1 MKLSRLILAAVLP
14 LGALFAAN
22 AQDFTPGELY
32 TINSD
37 SSEPWALSELSGSWR
52 IINPFTNIALRA
64 DGQKI
69 GRGENNGSDEAQLWL
84 INPAGK
90 DQYTIIAAN
99 NPTMAWD
106 AKARTL
112 VPVAKAGKVTIRKSQ
127 IPGFD
132 SNLTY
137 QFRSVSDPTKL
148 LGNGDSG
155 ENDARIVG
163 EAPDAANSGQYWQV
177 EMIDLNDR
185 AVSNA
190 FYRQN
195 WDDGGNN
202 PSIDYLLQ
210 WPAEQGVWNNAKF
223 RFTRAGDGNA
233 VIISSASKGNMYRL
247 DEKGR
252 LVAEPFDATDRSAWF
267 TVEQVEKPKLQS
279 PVWEDEKV
287 FAINKL
293 PGRATFYPYR
303 TEAEMLADGDM
314 LSTPWLE
321 PKSSRIMSLNGR
333 WKFNLVSQPSERP
346 TDFYEPGFNSSGWA
360 TIPVPSNWEM
370 QGYDKPLYCNVAYPH
385 SNTPPF
391 IKAHPGK
398 NAGGKNYG
406 INPVGSYLHDF
417 TLPEGWEK
425 ERTILQFNGIYS
437 AANVWV
443 NGEYVGYSQGSNNMA
458 EFDVTPFV
466 KPGKNLLAVEV
477 FRWCD
482 GSYLECQDMFRM
494 SGIFRDVNLLSLPVK
509 GIEDVYVT
517 TDVASDFTS
526 ATVNVK
532 TLMTEGADAQVTY
545 KLYSPQGTLLSEG
558 SDPHIAV
565 ENPQLWSAEKP
576 NLYRLDII
584 QRSGDNEEMA
594 LSIPVGI
601 RTVEIKGSL
610 LYVNGKRV
618 FLKGTNR
625 HDTSP
630 VNGRA
635 VTVDEM
641 LRDVTLMKQ
650 NNVNTLRTS
659 HYPNDRKLMAMADYY
674 GLYVCDEADLE
685 DHANQ
690 SISSNPDWI
699 PAFVD
704 RIDRMV
710 LRDRN
715 HPSVIM
721 WSLGNE
727 AGNGSNFEA
736 CYNAAKALDPRP
748 VHYEGTRMDKDY
760 GGNLYSDFY
769 SKMYP
774 GQAWMHQ
781 RTSDL
786 DKPMFLCEYA
796 HAMGNAIGNLKE
808 YWDVIEAS
816 NSTIGG
822 CIWDWVDQA
831 IYDPAKM
838 KQGVYELTTGYDYP
852 GPHQGNFCSNG
863 ILDPERHETAKLA
876 EVKAAH
882 QWVKF
887 DSIAVSGSNVTVYLR
902 NAYDFTDFSEF
913 DLRWELLTDGSVRKA
928 KTIALPATAP
938 GATAAVA
945 LKLPKLRT
953 GQEEI
958 LRLYVER
965 RDALAHQPAGWVEAS
980 AWYQLQERPALA
992 TVKAQNANLVSE
1004 EVNGVRIFQS
1014 PKIKAA
1020 FSTKTGRLLEFKLD
1034 GEDVIVSGQGPKFD
1048 NHRWIENDCFEN
1060 TDNGMEAEA
1069 TTSVS
1074 GNNKFTSVRKGSL
1087 ADETIVYTVYPQGI
1101 LDMQITITPHGGN
1114 LRRAGISMGIDSTL
1128 TQMEYFAHG
1137 PLSNSNDRLDGQLP
1151 GTYSTTVASSG
1162 ERYVKPQSTG
1172 NREGMRR
1179 VRFTDPETGRS
1190 LLVETEGKV
1199 NFSALPWTDADLMN
1213 AQHMWELTPRP
1224 YTTVHFDGAMRGIGN
1239 ASCGQDVGTM
1249 PVYCIPAAPVTYTLR
1264 FSAR

>member
-1 MKLSRLILAAVLP
+1 MKLSRVIFAAAVALSS
-14 LGALFAAN
+14 LFAST
-22 AQDFTPGELY
+22 AQEFAPGELY
-32 TINSD
+32 VINSD
-37 SSEPWALSELSGSWR
+37 SYDLWTLSELSGSWR
-52 IINPFTNIALRA
+52 IINPFTGMALRA
-64 DGQKI
+64 DGTKV
-69 GRGENNGSDEAQLWL
+69 GRGENNGSDEAQLWK
-84 INPAGK
+84 ITPAGK

-99 NPTMAWD
+99 NPLLGWD
-106 AKARTL
+106 AKGQNL
-112 VPVAKAGKVTIRKSQ
+112 VPAAKAGKVTIRKSD
-127 IPGFD
+127 IPGFAD
-132 SNLTY
+132 DLTY
-137 QFRSVSDPTKL
+137 RFRSVSDPTKL
-148 LGNGDSG
+148 LGNGDDNG
-155 ENDARIVG
+155 NNAVIAAETENPENR
-163 EAPDAANSGQYWQV
+163 GQYWQV
-177 EMIDLNDR
+177 KMIDLNDR

-190 FYRQN
+190 FYAQN

-202 PSIDYLLQ
+202 ASITRLIQ

-223 RFTRAGDGNA
+223 RFTRADGGNA
-233 VIISSASKGNMYRL
+233 VIVSSATKGNMYRL
-247 DEKGR
+247 NDKGEFE
-252 LVAEPFDATDRSAWF
+252 AAPFDATDRRAWL
-267 TVEQVEKPKLQS
+267 TAEIVEKPKLHNS
-279 PVWEDEKV
+279 IWEDEQV

-293 PGRATFYPYR
+293 SGHATVHPYR
-303 TEAEMLADGDM
+303 SEAEMLADVEM
-314 LSTPWLE
+314 LETPWVT
-321 PKSSRIMSLNGR
+321 PKSSRIMSLNGT
-333 WKFNLVSQPSERP
+333 WKFHFVSEPSKRP
-346 TDFYEPGFNSSGWA
+346 LDFFKQGFDAKEWD
-360 TIPVPSNWEM
+360 TISVPSNWEM
-370 QGYDKPLYCNVAYPH
+370 MGYDKPLYCNVEYPH

-391 IKAHPGK
+391 IKARPGF
-398 NAGGKNYG
+398 NDGGKNYG
-406 INPVGSYLHDF
+406 INPVGSYLREF
-417 TLPEGWEK
+417 TLPAGWEN

-443 NGEYVGYSQGSNNMA
+443 NGQYAGYSQGSNNVA
-458 EFDVTPFV
+458 EFDVTPYV
-466 KPGKNLLAVEV
+466 KSGKNTLAVEV
-477 FRWCD
+477 FRWSD

-494 SGIFRDVNLLSLPVK
+494 SGIFRDVNLLSLPAK

-517 TDVASDFTS
+517 TDVAADFAS
-526 ATVNVK
+526 ATVNI
-532 TLMTEGADAQVTY
+532 TTRLTSADTQKQITY
-545 KLYSPQGTLLSEG
+545 KLYSPEGILMSEG

-565 ENPQLWSAEKP
+565 EDPRLWSAEKP

-584 QRSGDNEEMA
+584 QREGENEEMA

-618 FLKGTNR
+618 FFKGTNR

-630 VNGRA
+630 LHGRA

-641 LRDVTLMKQ
+641 LRDVMLMKQ

-659 HYPNDRKLMAMADYY
+659 HYPNDPKLMAMADYY

-690 SISSNPDWI
+690 TISSRPEWI
-699 PAFVD
+699 PAFTD

-715 HPSVIM
+715 HPSVIF

-748 VHYEGTRMDKDY
+748 VHYEGTRDGSDM
-760 GGNLYSDFY
+760 GGNRYSDFY

-781 RTSDL
+781 NTSNL
-786 DKPMFLCEYA
+786 DKPLFICEYA

-808 YWDVIEAS
+808 YWDLIEAS

-838 KQGVYELTTGYDYP
+838 KEGVYQITTGYDYP

-887 DSIAVSGSNVTVYLR
+887 DSIALNGSNVTLYLR
-902 NAYDFTDFSEF
+902 NAYDFTNLNEF
-913 DLRWELLTDGSVRKA
+913 DLRWELLTDGTVSKSKV
-928 KTIALPATAP
+928 IALPAANP
-938 GATAAVA
+938 GQSVAVSI
-945 LKLPKLRT
+945 KLPKLKT
-953 GQEEI
+953 DKEEI
-958 LRLYVER
+958 IRLYVMR
-965 RDALAHQPAGWVEAS
+965 RNALAHQPAGWVEAS
-980 AWYQLQERPALA
+980 AWYQLTERPSLA
-992 TVKAQNANLVSE
+992 VIKPQNDKLITD

-1020 FSTKTGRLLEFKLD
+1020 FNTKSGQLMKLQIN
-1034 GEDVIVSGQGPKFD
+1034 GNDVIAAGQGPKFD
-1048 NHRWIENDCFEN
+1048 NHRWIENDRFAN
-1060 TDNGMEAEA
+1060 TDNGMEPEA
-1069 TTSVS
+1069 VTKSTA
-1074 GNNKFTSVRKGSL
+1074 NTFTSERKGSI
-1087 ADETIVYTVYPQGI
+1087 ADEKIVYTVYPQGMI
-1101 LDMQITITPHGGN
+1101 DMEVTITPHSGN

-1128 TQMEYFAHG
+1128 TAIEYFAHG

-1151 GTYSTTVASSG
+1151 GTYTTTVATSG
-1162 ERYVKPQSTG
+1162 EHYVKPQSTG
-1172 NREGMRR
+1172 NREGLRR
-1179 VRFTDPETGRS
+1179 VRFTNPATGKS
-1190 LLVETEGKV
+1190 LTIETEGNV

-1213 AQHMWELTPRP
+1213 ANHEWELTPRP
-1224 YTTVHFDGAMRGIGN
+1224 YTVVHLDGAMRGIGN
-1239 ASCGQDVGTM
+1239 ASCGHDVGTM
-1249 PVYCIPAAPVTYTLR
+1249 PVYCVPSTPVTYTLR
-1264 FSAR
+1264 LR